1 MTHKSSHIIIEL
13 VDQLKDFEDRLEK
26 LSEDK
31 REKVLEIVEKAR
43 QELEALGD

>member
-1 MTHKSSHIIIEL
+1 MSHKSGHVIIFLI
-13 VDQLKDFEDRLEK
+13 DDLKDLEDRLEK